1 MKVDDLTGTNLDQ
14 PNSMH
19 LYLDNSV
26 LNRPFDD
33 QRQPRIW
40 LETLSF
46 SLVLTLIE
54 SREASLIHSPIHDLE
69 NSRNPFP
76 IRKKWVEKC
85 LRLAAQ
91 RVALSDSIK
100 KRAFALEQ
108 SGFKSLDALH
118 LAFAEAAGAS
128 HFLTCDDRLIH
139 LHSGQIVVQ
148 TPVTFITNLN

>member
-1 MKVDDLTGTNLDQ
+1 ML
-14 PNSMH
+14 

-54 SREASLIHSPIHDLE
+54 AGEATLIHSPIHDLE

-76 IRKKWVEKC
+76 LRQKWIEKC

-91 RVALSDSIK
+91 NVALSDDIK
-100 KRAFALEQ
+100 KHALALEQ
-108 SGFKSLDALH
+108 SGLKALDALH
-118 LAFAEAAGAS
+118 LACAEAAGAT
-128 HFLTCDDRLIH
+128 HFLTCDDRLIRRY
-139 LHSGQIVVQ
+139 SNQMIVQ
-148 TPVTFITNLN
+148 TPVTFTTSLT

>member
-1 MKVDDLTGTNLDQ
+1 ML
-14 PNSMH
+14 

-54 SREASLIHSPIHDLE
+54 SGEATVIHSPIHDLE

-76 IRKKWVEKC
+76 LRQKWIEKC

-91 RVALSDSIK
+91 NVALSDSIK
-100 KRAFALEQ
+100 KRALVLEQ
-108 SGFKSLDALH
+108 SGFKALDALH
-118 LAFAEAAGAS
+118 LACAEAAGAT
-128 HFLTCDDRLIH
+128 HFLTCDDRLIRRY
-139 LHSGQIVVQ
+139 SGQMVVQ
-148 TPVTFITNLN
+148 TPVTFTTSLT

>member
-1 MKVDDLTGTNLDQ
+1 MLV
-14 PNSMH
+14 
-19 LYLDNSV
+19 YLDNSV

-54 SREASLIHSPIHDLE
+54 AGEATLIHSPIHDLE

-76 IRKKWVEKC
+76 LRQKWIEKC

-91 RVALSDSIK
+91 SVALSDSIK
-100 KRAFALEQ
+100 KRALALEQ
-108 SGFKSLDALH
+108 SGFKALDALH
-118 LAFAEAAGAS
+118 LACAEAAGAT
-128 HFLTCDDRLIH
+128 HFLTCDDRLIRRY
-139 LHSGQIVVQ
+139 SGQMIVQ
-148 TPVTFITNLN
+148 TPVTFTTSLT

>member
-1 MKVDDLTGTNLDQ
+1 ML
-14 PNSMH
+14 

-54 SREASLIHSPIHDLE
+54 SGEATMIRSRIHDVE

-76 IRKKWVEKC
+76 LRHRWVKRC
-85 LRLAAQ
+85 LSLAMSTSDLSEAVKA
-91 RVALSDSIK
+91 RALV
-100 KRAFALEQ
+100 LEQ
-108 SGFKSLDALH
+108 NGFKALDALH
-118 LAFAEAAGAS
+118 LACAEADAADR
-128 HFLTCDDRLIH
+128 FLTCDDRLIRRY
-139 LHSGQIVVQ
+139 SGQMVVQ
-148 TPVTFITNLN
+148 SPVTFITSLG